1 MKGSFTVNNSVDII
15 NNKNIFLGDTA
26 ENQRPGLA
34 IFLSGGG
41 SNAEK
46 LLNDKSVLEAAEVK
60 VLVTDAP
67 EKSRAGI
74 IARQHGLPVVEF
86 SIREFYR
93 NHGLKSISLAT
104 EEGRRV
110 RELWTDEL
118 RKRLQPYKIDFAVLA
133 GFEPLSN
140 ITNDYPCL
148 NVHPGDLSVV
158 DSNGKRLYVGLHS
171 RPVEAAI
178 LAGEKSLRASVI
190 IAKSFSDVNAD
201 MDNGLLLGISQK
213 MPIDFQ
219 GMTLEELQ
227 QVKLNRPAQKPAGG
241 WKDKLEALALQSQE
255 KLKVCG
261 DHIILPLVVRD
272 FARKCFALQ
281 NGKLYYRKDISLPFQ
296 AVVSNEYA
304 ADGSRILE

>member
-1 MKGSFTVNNSVDII
+1 MNKSTVNVD
-15 NNKNIFLGDTA
+15 KRNIFLGNIPDGV
-26 ENQRPGLA
+26 RPNLA

-46 LLNDKSVLEAAEVK
+46 LLADQTVCQAANPV

-67 EKSRAGI
+67 EKSRAGE
-74 IARQHGLPVVEF
+74 IARKHGLPVEEF

-93 NHGLKSISLAT
+93 SCGLKSISLAT

-118 RKRLQPYKIDFAVLA
+118 RKRLVKYNIDFVVLA

-140 ITNDYPCL
+140 ITDDYPCL

-158 DSNGKRLYVGLHS
+158 NQDGERCYVGLHS

-190 IAKSFSDVNAD
+190 VAQSFSDVNKD
-201 MDNGLLLGISQK
+201 MDNGILLGISQS

-219 GMTLEELQ
+219 GLTLNELKQ
-227 QVKLNRPAQKPAGG
+227 IKANRPPRKPAGG
-241 WKDKLEALALQSQE
+241 WRDQLEALALRSQE
-255 KLKVCG
+255 ELKICG
-261 DHIILPLVVRD
+261 DHVILPLVVRD
-272 FARKCFALQ
+272 FARKCFAWQ
-281 NGKLYYRKDISLPFQ
+281 DGKLYYRINSSENFVQLT
-296 AVVSNEYA
+296 SNEYS
-304 ADGSRILE
+304 ADGNRNLG